1 MRSGLGSGAERVAGA
16 PVLSLFRDDEDG
28 FTTVGVAVALVL
40 SLSLV
45 FASAGATWVAG
56 RSSEVQRV
64 ADACAMAGQ
73 NAVAAFSTV
82 TQAIDACV
90 LSLGLTGVVVLGA
103 GLVVSCV
110 PGLSATGAQIVQAGS
125 RILDAR
131 GEFARSAADGIERLE
146 ATLPL
151 LIVANSA
158 SCVEANS
165 VGGMSYA
172 GCALPFPSESRSDF
186 SGLRKEV
193 DDERLAELSVEMG
206 EVSDEMERARLRAQ
220 EALDRGWE
228 ADCGSSPYCL
238 WERASTLAGLG
249 GSLNPRYPTSAGWTF
264 GAPLARARN
273 YYAARVA
280 SAQVGGSTAEEITDS
295 ACREAFYEYALE
307 QVRGGSYQELPDGSV
322 SIDLPSLP
330 RNADQTRSTTL
341 YTDVRWPCTTE
352 EGGRTLH
359 SSLLC
364 PGATGASAGLASVA
378 EVDAGS
384 VARCDECRMDV
395 GDLGRV
401 AAASTPIDNGFEY
414 YWRIIVEASEDYE
427 CARNEEVALERRL
440 KGLAEEGE
448 GAFSTALDQLSV
460 ARPSLCPP
468 GAWGCVAVVARDAS
482 RVVPTELTAAFLS
495 SAELP
500 EGAAVSAAVLAPDP
514 STAENNVLSR
524 FFDAISASDSALGGA
539 LDGVMDLWG
548 SLLLGYGSAYGSVA
562 EKGGEFLDNLDGV
575 LGGTV
580 GAWLKGRLKQVMS
593 DAGLEPV
600 DLRLRKPVLVNSQ
613 KVLDQG
619 GFDQVSSV
627 RELVATLPDSGS
639 ATDFAQSVGLWL
651 ADEVGTE
658 EFTVAELPI
667 PGTGI
672 GIPLTIDLSKLGGA
686 A

>member
-1 MRSGLGSGAERVAGA
+1 MRTGSESGTERVGA
-16 PVLSLFRDDEDG
+16 PVLSLFRDSEDG

-45 FASAGATWVAG
+45 FASASAAWVAG

-82 TQAIDACV
+82 TQVVDACV
-90 LSLGLTGVVVLGA
+90 LSMGLTGIVVLGA

-110 PGLSATGAQIVQAGS
+110 PGLSATGAQITQAGG

-131 GEFARSAADGIERLE
+131 RDFARTAADGIERLE

-158 SCVEANS
+158 SCVEANAT
-165 VGGMSYA
+165 GGVSYA

-193 DDERLAELSVEMG
+193 DDERLAELSDEMG
-206 EVSDEMERARLRAQ
+206 AVSDQMEEARRRAE
-220 EALDRGWE
+220 EALERGWM

-238 WERASTLAGLG
+238 RERAATLASLG
-249 GSLNPRYPTSAGWTF
+249 GTLNPSYPSAAGWTF
-264 GAPLARARN
+264 AAPLLRARS
-273 YYAARVA
+273 YYAARLSSERVA
-280 SAQVGGSTAEEITDS
+280 GSTAEQITDS
-295 ACREAFYEYALE
+295 ACRLAFYEYALE
-307 QVRGGSYQELPDGSV
+307 QVRGGSYQELADGTV

-330 RNADQTRSTTL
+330 RNAEQTRATTL
-341 YTDVRWPCTTE
+341 YTDARWPCTAE

-359 SSLLC
+359 SSTLC
-364 PGATGASAGLASVA
+364 PGATGAAAGTASVA
-378 EVDAGS
+378 EVDSGA
-384 VARCDECRMDV
+384 VARCAECRMDV

-401 AAASTPIDNGFEY
+401 ASASTSIANGFEHH
-414 YWRIIVEASEDYE
+414 WRIIVKASEDYE
-427 CARNEEVALERRL
+427 QARNEEVALEARL

-448 GAFSTALDQLSV
+448 ESFSLALEQLSV

-468 GAWGCVAVVARDAS
+468 GAWGCVAVVARDAAEA
-482 RVVPTELTAAFLS
+482 VPSELTAAFLS

-514 STAENNVLSR
+514 STEENNVLSR
-524 FFDAISASDSALGGA
+524 FFESLSAGDSVLGGA

-548 SLLLGYGSAYGSVA
+548 SLLVGYGSAYGSVA
-562 EKGGEFLDNLDGV
+562 EQGGAFLDKLDGV

-580 GAWLKGRLKQVMS
+580 GAWLKGQLKQVMS

-613 KVLDQG
+613 DVLDQA
-619 GFDQVSSV
+619 GFDQAASV
-627 RELVATLPDSGS
+627 RELVSALPDAGS
-639 ATDFAQSVGLWL
+639 AEDFARSVGLWL
-651 ADEVGTE
+651 TDEVGTD

-667 PGTGI
+667 PGTDLS
-672 GIPLTIDLSKLGGA
+672 IPLTIDLSELGGA